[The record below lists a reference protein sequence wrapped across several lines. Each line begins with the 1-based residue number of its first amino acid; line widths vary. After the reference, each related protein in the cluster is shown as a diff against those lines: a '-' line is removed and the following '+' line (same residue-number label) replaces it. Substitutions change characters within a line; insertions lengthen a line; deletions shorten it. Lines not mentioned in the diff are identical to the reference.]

1 MNENETI
8 DYLTDIT
15 ADDLDIMDQHLTVI
29 VTAIGYGYYP
39 DVWQF
44 EAYETAML
52 ATGNMPTADLPDSYS
67 GDLTIDVADIAR
79 QATDYLNVNGIV
91 PRAYD
96 HGESDEYEGYGQT
109 ARGNGARLYGAGEVV
124 AI

>member
-8 DYLTDIT
+8 DYLTDIS
-15 ADDLDIMDQHLTVI
+15 ADDLDIMDRHLTVI

-39 DVWQF
+39 DKWQF

-52 ATGNMPTADLPDSYS
+52 AAGNTPGGDLPDTYS
-67 GDLTIDVADIAR
+67 GDLSIDVADIAR
-79 QATDYLNVNGIV
+79 QATDYLNTNGIV
-91 PRAYD
+91 PRSYE
-96 HGESDEYEGYGQT
+96 HGEHDQDEGFGQT
-109 ARGNGARLYGAGEVV
+109 TRRDGARLYGAAWVV

>member
-1 MNENETI
+1 MNEHETI

-15 ADDLDIMDQHLTVI
+15 ADDLDIMDRHLTVI
-29 VTAIGYGYYP
+29 ITAIGYGYYP

-52 ATGNMPTADLPDSYS
+52 ATGIVPRDDLPDSYN
-67 GDLTIDVADIAR
+67 GDLPIDVADIAR
-79 QATDYLNVNGIV
+79 QATEYLNVNGIV

-96 HGESDEYEGYGQT
+96 HGETDEYEGYGQT
-109 ARGNGARLYGAGEVV
+109 PRLNGARLYGAGQV
-124 AI
+124 AAK